1 MTQQAMLEELE
12 AVAARLAVKVSY
24 EALAASVG
32 SGGLCRVHGA
42 YRVIIDKRAQVGE
55 RLAALAQ
62 ALGQLPAVS
71 AQWTGARAGEAG
83 EAVGA
88 ATGEAVGAAT
98 GEAAGS
104 IQEMSAPVRDLLR
117 HYALRRAS

>member
-1 MTQQAMLEELE
+1 MTQEAMLAELE
-12 AVAARLAVKVSY
+12 AVAVKLSVKVSY

-32 SGGLCRVHGA
+32 SGGLCRVRGE

-62 ALGQLPAVS
+62 ALGQLPALS
-71 AQWTGARAGEAG
+71 S
-83 EAVGA
+83 
-88 ATGEAVGAAT
+88 
-98 GEAAGS
+98 AAGAPPEDLELS
-104 IQEMSAPVRDLLR
+104 RPVRDLLR

>member
-1 MTQQAMLEELE
+1 MLEELE
-12 AVAARLAVKVSY
+12 AVAAGLSVKVSY

-32 SGGLCRVHGA
+32 SGGLCRVHGE

-62 ALGQLPAVS
+62 ALGQLPSVS
-71 AQWTGARAGEAG
+71 AHWAAPRPGESGPVDATPGGAGIPE
-83 EAVGA
+83 V
-88 ATGEAVGAAT
+88 
-98 GEAAGS
+98 S
-104 IQEMSAPVRDLLR
+104 PPVRDLLR

>member
-12 AVAARLAVKVSY
+12 AAAARLSVKVSY

-32 SGGLCRVHGA
+32 SGGLCRVHGE

-71 AQWTGARAGEAG
+71 AQWTGARAGESDGAAAG
-83 EAVGA
+83 ES
-88 ATGEAVGAAT
+88 

-104 IQEMSAPVRDLLR
+104 IQEMSPPVRDLVR